1 MEEPKDEEKKYN
13 LYTEHIMPEKG
24 KKIKRFLKKA
34 ASVIAMAVV
43 FGLVAGLV
51 MIIVYRTGARFL
63 KSEDKQEI
71 TLDNSYTTQPDTTE
85 SETEQE
91 TGETVTISPE
101 KPEPQETD
109 APEKPSEGETVAEIG
124 QLTVYADALKSA
136 ADGIN
141 KSSAAIA
148 ITAPSASWVEQ
159 TERDYGIIVSN
170 DTSGYY
176 ILTKY
181 SIIMGADSISA
192 EFSDGVMAEAVMVAG
207 DAVSDMAV
215 IKASRDISGDILPVK
230 LGNSDEVQQGDLLIA
245 VGNLYGL
252 GSAFGWGIATGTN
265 GILYDTDSWYKIINT
280 DISCTSSG
288 YGFICNLDGEVVAV
302 AFGSQGESA
311 NGTISGYAV
320 SSVRAVVEDLING
333 RQKPYFGI
341 KGQNA
346 TQSIEDNLG
355 IPKGVYI
362 AAVEV
367 NSPAYAAG
375 IQTGDIITGM
385 GSVKIED
392 MEQFMKQLSASSS
405 GDTVTVTVKRKSRDS
420 YKEIVFRVV
429 LGVE

>member
-85 SETEQE
+85 SETEPE

-124 QLTVYADALKSA
+124 QLTGYADVLKSV

-159 TERDYGIIVSN
+159 TGRDYGIIVSN

-181 SIIMGADSISA
+181 SIISGADSISA

-280 DISCTSSG
+280 DISCASSG

-302 AFGSQGESA
+302 AFGSQGESV
-311 NGTISGYAV
+311 NGTVSGYAV

-341 KGQNA
+341 KGQNV

-392 MEQFMKQLSASSS
+392 MEQFMKQLSASSG